1 MVKQAVVIIVSD
13 QIIEE
18 TIVGVETLKWSYV
31 TGKTFIG
38 IYFAERTR
46 LGFLRN

>member
-1 MVKQAVVIIVSD
+1 MVKQAVVIIVSN

-31 TGKTFIG
+31 TGKKLLVFTLQKELF
-38 IYFAERTR
+38 
-46 LGFLRN
+46 